1 MHSNK
6 VLVAGAAVALVTA
19 IASCGNSG
27 NDEATSPSSEPVQTS
42 SAAPAAAHNQT
53 DIMFARQMIP
63 HHQQAIEMS
72 DMIAAKEGVDPR
84 VIDMARQIKAEQGP
98 EIEQMQGWLDQWGMP
113 VPSGMPGPGGDMGP
127 QHGGTSSSP
136 MMPGTPAM
144 SGLPGMDGMM
154 SPADMDALRNAQGLD
169 ASRLFLTQMIRHHEG
184 AITMAQNEIDNG
196 QFADTIALAKSIVT
210 DQQKEIDTMK
220 QILDSL

>member
-27 NDEATSPSSEPVQTS
+27 NDEAPSPSSEPVQTS